1 MQLLDRYLTAV
12 KFWLPQKQR
21 EDIAA
26 ELAANLQSEIEDRAA
41 ELGRP
46 LGDDEVAALLKQQG
60 TPILVAS
67 RYQQEHRTVTFG
79 RQLIGP
85 IVFPFY
91 CTAIKVTLV
100 LLLIPGIVPA
110 VVLGTRTHGQPFA
123 QFGHG
128 VLRTCSRCKGFCVLI
143 NDEIIADSTT
153 KSGSLSFCVII

>member
-26 ELAANLQSEIEDRAA
+26 ELAANFQSEIDDRAA

-46 LGDDEVAALLKQQG
+46 LNDDEVAALLKQQG

-85 IVFPFY
+85 ILFPFY
-91 CTAIKVTLV
+91 WTAIKVTLV

-110 VVLGTRTHGQPFA
+110 VVLARTPTDSPFP
-123 QFGHG
+123 
-128 VLRTCSRCKGFCVLI
+128 
-143 NDEIIADSTT
+143 N
-153 KSGSLSFCVII
+153 SGMRSLASPGSPCPHS